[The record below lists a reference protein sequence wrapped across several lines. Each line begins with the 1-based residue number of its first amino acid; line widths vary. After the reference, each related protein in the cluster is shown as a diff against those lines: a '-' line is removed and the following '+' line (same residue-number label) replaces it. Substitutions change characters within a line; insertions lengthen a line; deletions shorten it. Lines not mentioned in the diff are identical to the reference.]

1 MSIMNDI
8 KNILLQYLPD
18 EICRKIIY
26 ECHGFQTP
34 SCRVMKNFL
43 HVVKEK
49 FSKFDEITS
58 IKLRVLKPKK
68 LFFVDNYEEWEQYYD
83 VDDNINKM
91 IVITYEIPNISF
103 QKIFRR
109 RVYLFT

>member
-1 MSIMNDI
+1 MSLIKYI
-8 KNILLQYLPD
+8 KNALLQYLPE

-34 SCRVMKNFL
+34 SCNVMKKFL

-83 VDDNINKM
+83 VDDNINKI